1 MEWKIDQ
8 HLTMVQLHETHAPAL
23 FEAVDANRLYLKKWL
38 PWVDGTQ
45 NVTDSEQFIAF
56 TKKQFDIFGVLNFAI
71 LYDGQLAGT
80 IGTHM
85 IQEQN
90 KSTSIGYWLCESFQ
104 GKGIVTTC
112 TYALITYLFEKRRL
126 HRIEI
131 RAAVENDA
139 SRRIPERLGFKE
151 EGIARDSEW
160 LYDHFVDHAVYS
172 ILEGEWK

>member
-104 GKGIVTTC
+104 GKG
-112 TYALITYLFEKRRL
+112 RL